1 MRTHRP
7 TETAHRAG
15 MARRLLLVGA
25 LALAL
30 AIGIAGVRASSA
42 APASV
47 APASADLAYAPAS
60 THAAAAAQTGPAQA
74 GPARPAVRGDAAT
87 TARPVTDKGRAS
99 GAATP
104 APRGSSPVVPL
115 VLAGIVILA
124 AAGPWVPPGS
134 RYVLYRVDRRW

>member
-1 MRTHRP
+1 MRTYRA

-30 AIGIAGVRASSA
+30 AMGIAGVRASS
-42 APASV
+42 V
-47 APASADLAYAPAS
+47 APTSAVRA
-60 THAAAAAQTGPAQA
+60 HAAAADDGHD
-74 GPARPAVRGDAAT
+74 RPAVRGDAAT

>member
-1 MRTHRP
+1 MRTHRA

-30 AIGIAGVRASSA
+30 AMGIAGVQASSA
-42 APASV
+42 APT
-47 APASADLAYAPAS
+47 SAVRA
-60 THAAAAAQTGPAQA
+60 HAAAADDGHN
-74 GPARPAVRGDAAT
+74 RSAVRGDATT

>member
-7 TETAHRAG
+7 TETAYRAG
-15 MARRLLLVGA
+15 MARRLLLIGA

-30 AIGIAGVRASSA
+30 AIGIAGARASSA
-42 APASV
+42 APAS
-47 APASADLAYAPAS
+47 ADLANAS
-60 THAAAAAQTGPAQA
+60 AAAQAGPAQA

-134 RYVLYRVDRRW
+134 RYVFYRVDRRW

>member
-30 AIGIAGVRASSA
+30 AIGIAGARTSSA
-42 APASV
+42 APAST
-47 APASADLAYAPAS
+47 DLAHAPAS
-60 THAAAAAQTGPAQA
+60 THAAAAAQAGPTHA

>member
-1 MRTHRP
+1 
-7 TETAHRAG
+7 

-30 AIGIAGVRASSA
+30 AIGIAGARTSSA
-42 APASV
+42 
-47 APASADLAYAPAS
+47 APASADLAHAPAS
-60 THAAAAAQTGPAQA
+60 THAAAAAQA
-74 GPARPAVRGDAAT
+74 GPAHAGP
-87 TARPVTDKGRAS
+87 ARPVTDKGRAS